1 MTDVRDRLL
10 DAAEKLIY
18 RHGVHGVG
26 IDTILVEANAA
37 KMSLYKHFD
46 GKEALVV
53 AMLERRHDVW
63 MAWFIE
69 RTAEL
74 SKRAGGSVP
83 AMFDALGEWF
93 ARRDFHGCAFINC
106 AGEYPDAKHPVRL
119 VSRRHK
125 VELKAAIAD
134 ICRKAGVDIAL
145 SPALYLLIEGAIV
158 AAMVGSETD
167 PARAAKRTA
176 LRLIS
181 ET

>member
-1 MTDVRDRLL
+1 MIEVRDRLL

-26 IDTILVEANAA
+26 IDTILAEAGAA

-63 MAWFIE
+63 MQWFME
-69 RTAEL
+69 RTGEL
-74 SKRAGGSVP
+74 GKRAGGPVP
-83 AMFDALGEWF
+83 AMFDALSEWF

-106 AGEYPDAKHPVRL
+106 ASEFPDARHPVRL

-125 VELKAAIAD
+125 TSLKAAVGD
-134 ICRKAGVDIAL
+134 ICRKAGVDPAL
-145 SPALYLLIEGAIV
+145 APALYLLIEGAIV
-158 AAMVGSETD
+158 AAMVGSEPD
-167 PARAAKRTA
+167 AARAAKRTA

>member
-1 MTDVRDRLL
+1 MTEVRERLL

-26 IDTILVEANAA
+26 IDTILAEAGAA

-53 AMLERRHDVW
+53 AMLERRHDAW
-63 MAWFIE
+63 MAWFLE

-74 SKRAGGSVP
+74 SRRAGGPVP

-93 ARRDFHGCAFINC
+93 MRRDFHGCSFINC
-106 AGEYPDAKHPVRL
+106 ASEFPDARHPVRQ

-125 VELKAAIAD
+125 TSLRSAVAD
-134 ICRKAGVDIAL
+134 ICRKANVDVAL
-145 SPALYLLIEGAIV
+145 APALYLLIEGAIV
-158 AAMVGSETD
+158 AAMVGSESD
-167 PARAAKRTA
+167 PARTARRAA

-181 ET
+181 EA

>member
-1 MTDVRDRLL
+1 MGEVRDRLL

-18 RHGVHGVG
+18 RHGVHGTG
-26 IDTILVEANAA
+26 IDTILAEAGAA

-53 AMLERRHDVW
+53 AMLERRHKAW
-63 MAWFIE
+63 MAWFLE
-69 RTAEL
+69 RTAGLE
-74 SKRAGGSVP
+74 KRAGGPVP

-106 AGEYPDAKHPVRL
+106 ASEFPDARHPVRQ

-125 VELKAAIAD
+125 TSLKNAIAD
-134 ICRKAGVDIAL
+134 LCRQQGIDVAL
-145 SPALYLLIEGAIV
+145 APALYLLIEGAIV
-158 AAMVGSETD
+158 AAMVGSDSD
-167 PARAAKRTA
+167 PARAAKKTA

-181 ET
+181 GN

>member
-1 MTDVRDRLL
+1 MSEVRERLL

-18 RHGVHGVG
+18 RQGVHAVG
-26 IDTILVEANAA
+26 IDTILAEAKAA

-63 MAWFIE
+63 MDWFLA
-69 RTAEL
+69 RTNEL
-74 SKRAGGSVP
+74 GKRAGGPVP

-106 AGEYPDAKHPVRL
+106 ASEFPDSKHPVRQ

-125 VELKAAIAD
+125 TALRNAVAD
-134 ICRKAGVDIAL
+134 ICRKADVDAAL
-145 SPALYLLIEGAIV
+145 APALYLIIEGSIV

-167 PARAAKRTA
+167 PARAAKRAA

-181 ET
+181 AT

>member
-1 MTDVRDRLL
+1 MTEVRDRLL

-26 IDTILVEANAA
+26 IDTILAEANAA

-63 MAWFIE
+63 MSWFLE
-69 RTAEL
+69 RTAGL
-74 SKRAGGSVP
+74 SKRAGGPVP
-83 AMFDALGEWF
+83 AMFDALSEWF

-106 AGEYPDAKHPVRL
+106 ASEFPDSRHPVRQ

-125 VELKAAIAD
+125 MSLKAAVAD
-134 ICRKAGVDIAL
+134 ICRKAGVDAAL
-145 SPALYLLIEGAIV
+145 APALYLLIEGAIV
-158 AAMVGSETD
+158 AAMLGSETD

-181 ET
+181 ES